1 MPAVFQTVLLPGKTG
16 ILKKERLTLEKTA
29 AFSGCALAFYKPSPS
44 GGHMGSQFL
53 DPADG

>member
-1 MPAVFQTVLLPGKTG
+1 MPAVFQAVLLPGKIG

-53 DPADG
+53 EPADG

>member
-1 MPAVFQTVLLPGKTG
+1 MPAVFQALLLPGKIR

-29 AFSGCALAFYKPSPS
+29 AFSGCALAFYKSSPS

-53 DPADG
+53 DPANG

>member
-1 MPAVFQTVLLPGKTG
+1 MPAVFQALLLPGKIR

-53 DPADG
+53 DPANG

>member
-1 MPAVFQTVLLPGKTG
+1 MPAAFQAGLLPGKSGT
-16 ILKKERLTLEKTA
+16 LKKERLTLGKTA